1 MADDKQTQKAG
12 DNSQQFQANTIIL
25 NQGIDE
31 KRAREIYIESFE
43 IAKRDL
49 TQEAIAC
56 ATERVQQLEECF
68 MSRIKSIEGAINSFS
83 DPAFQ
88 VLLTNAQR
96 TAVATE
102 RENDYGML
110 AELLVCHIEKGNKR
124 KTRAGISKAVEIIDK
139 IDDDALCAL
148 TVLHAIEQFRPIA
161 PTSKQGLNT
170 LSSMFDK
177 IIYMPLPT
185 DNSWIEHLEILDTI
199 RINSMGHFLSLEEFY
214 SKVLEGYTLAGIR
227 KDSDKYKQVTDL
239 LLSINL
245 TPSLLVNN
253 DYLPNY
259 VKLPIISKSQ
269 ITDLKIV
276 RNATVAGQVLK
287 IEKEITDDEKKVLE
301 SIFDLYDKD
310 TNINKQSLD
319 AFMNEYHKHDSLS
332 RIAEWWEELK
342 KLSFSFNLTH
352 VGIVLAHTNARRCDK
367 TLPDLPL
374 NL

>member
-1 MADDKQTQKAG
+1 MAGDKQTQKAG
-12 DNSQQFQANTIIL
+12 DNSQQFQANTIIV

-31 KRAREIYIESFE
+31 KRAREIYTESFE

-56 ATERVQQLEECF
+56 ATERVQQLEDCF
-68 MSRIKSIEGAINSFS
+68 MSRIKPIEGAINSFS
-83 DPAFQ
+83 DPVFQ

-148 TVLHAIEQFRPIA
+148 TVLHAIQQFNPIA
-161 PTSKQGLNT
+161 STSKQGIKT
-170 LSSMFDK
+170 LSLLFDK

-185 DNSWIEHLEILDTI
+185 DNGWIDHLEVLDTI
-199 RINSMGHFLSLEEFY
+199 RINSMGHFLSLEEYY
-214 SKVLEGYTLAGIR
+214 SKELEGYTLAGIKR
-227 KDSDKYKQVTDL
+227 DSDEYKQATDL

-253 DYLPNY
+253 DYLQDY
-259 VKLPIISKSQ
+259 VKLPIINKAQ
-269 ITDLKIV
+269 IPSLKIV
-276 RNATVAGQVLK
+276 RNITVGGQVFNV
-287 IEKEITDDEKKVLE
+287 EKEITDDEIDALK

-319 AFMNEYHKHDSLS
+319 EFMAEYNKYDSLNKIS
-332 RIAEWWEELK
+332 KWWVELK
-342 KLSFSFNLTH
+342 KLSFSFSLTH

-367 TLPDLPL
+367 NLPELPL